1 MPTISTSPARRSSRH
16 AASWLS
22 SGSRIECCRRSFGK
36 FEVEL
41 NLVFS
46 LHAELGRLLDTVVAE
61 LHGSIADSTESGHS
75 SGFTDLQH
83 DGKATWRTAN
93 AQSPCDFA
101 APFMPRRNSRTGD
114 ALCLKC
120 QIGNL
125 TV

>member
-16 AASWLS
+16 AVSWLS
-22 SGSRIECCRRSFGK
+22 SGSRIEGCRRSFGK

-46 LHAELGRLLDTVVAE
+46 LHTELGGLLDTVLAE
-61 LHGSIADSTESGHS
+61 LHGSIADSAEGGHS

-83 DGKATWRTAN
+83 DGKAMWRTAN

-101 APFMPRRNSRTGD
+101 APFMPRRNSRTG
-114 ALCLKC
+114 AAMCLKC
-120 QIGNL
+120 HVRNL